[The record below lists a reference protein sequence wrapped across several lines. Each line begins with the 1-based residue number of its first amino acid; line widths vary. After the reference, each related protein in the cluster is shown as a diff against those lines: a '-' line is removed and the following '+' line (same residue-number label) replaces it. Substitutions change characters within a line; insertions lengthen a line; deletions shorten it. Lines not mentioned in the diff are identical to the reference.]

1 MALPLGYF
9 LVSSSADVSLGFDE
23 PRKEGSTYLRSTRRV
38 QSSKMLF
45 PAMNEAAALA
55 VQCTFEK
62 EMIECSWQ
70 LPSPTSR
77 PGDGA
82 MRVPGGQRK
91 GLAEEQKTSLPRHP
105 VPPRSVFCFPRIRPA
120 GLFLWHSA
128 QAGSQARSH
137 SPSASIIRGPE
148 LGTSLPR

>member
-9 LVSSSADVSLGFDE
+9 LVSSSSAAVSLRFDE
-23 PRKEGSTYLRSTRRV
+23 PRKEGSTYLRSTRSV

-55 VQCTFEK
+55 AQCTFER

-70 LPSPTSR
+70 FPSPTSR

-82 MRVPGGQRK
+82 MRVPSDA
-91 GLAEEQKTSLPRHP
+91 LSPCSVSLLLTR
-105 VPPRSVFCFPRIRPA
+105 
-120 GLFLWHSA
+120 
-128 QAGSQARSH
+128 
-137 SPSASIIRGPE
+137 
-148 LGTSLPR
+148 

>member
-9 LVSSSADVSLGFDE
+9 LVSSSSAAVSLGFDE
-23 PRKEGSTYLRSTRRV
+23 PRKEGSTYLRSSRSV

-55 VQCTFEK
+55 AQSTFER

-70 LPSPTSR
+70 FPSPTSR

-82 MRVPGGQRK
+82 MRVPSDA
-91 GLAEEQKTSLPRHP
+91 LS
-105 VPPRSVFCFPRIRPA
+105 PRSV
-120 GLFLWHSA
+120 
-128 QAGSQARSH
+128 
-137 SPSASIIRGPE
+137 
-148 LGTSLPR
+148 SLLLTR